1 MNTVEHKIQNT
12 SPPPPHPLPQG
23 EGDSFDI
30 PSPSRGEGEGGGG
43 SLNLFLRPLFIAL
56 WLALLFLPF
65 RGLKAAVIL
74 FIILFA
80 AVSLLKA
87 YKNYAGKI
95 KGGLNGDSDHY
106 FINILRIAV
115 EIYGRCPYLEK
126 LPESKARSTVFIL
139 LMSVIV
145 LTLPFYGHD
154 YLIDIAVLSGI
165 YIILAQGLNIVVGF
179 TGLLNLGFA
188 AFYAIGAYS
197 YALLNTKLGLGFWA
211 SLPLSLMLVT
221 LSGFI
226 LAIPALRLR
235 GDYLA
240 IVTLGFGEIVRL
252 VLNNWDSFTKGPNGI
267 GGIGPPHIFGM
278 RISGIGQFYYFVLI
292 FALLAVFVIRR
303 VAASRIGRAW
313 IAIREDEIASSSIGI
328 NTTAYKLY
336 SFAFGAFWAG
346 LAGVLFAAKMQF
358 VSPESFTFMESVLV
372 LCMVIL
378 GGLGSIPGVILGSI
392 ILVMLPEMLR
402 EVQLY
407 RMLAL
412 GSGLVLL
419 MIFRPQGLMGGKG
432 VSFRG

>member
-1 MNTVEHKIQNT
+1 VKKAI
-12 SPPPPHPLPQG
+12 HPLTH
-23 EGDSFDI
+23 
-30 PSPSRGEGEGGGG
+30 SPLII
-43 SLNLFLRPLFIAL
+43 SLWFS
-56 WLALLFLPF
+56 LLFLPF
-65 RGLKAAVIL
+65 KGLEAAGIL
-74 FIILFA
+74 FIVLFA
-80 AVSLLKA
+80 VVSLLKVF
-87 YKNYAGKI
+87 KNYAGKI
-95 KGGLNGDSDHY
+95 KGRLNRDSDHY

-115 EIYGRCPYLEK
+115 EIYGRCPHLDPK
-126 LPESKARSTVFIL
+126 TRSISLTL
-139 LMSVIV
+139 LISVV
-145 LTLPFYGHD
+145 VMALPFYGHD

-179 TGLLNLGFA
+179 TGLLNLGFV

-197 YALLNTKLGLGFWA
+197 YALLNTKLGMGFWA
-211 SLPLSLMLVT
+211 SLPLSVMLVT

-252 VLNNWDSFTKGPNGI
+252 ILNNWDSFTKGPNGI
-267 GGIGPPHIFGM
+267 GGIEPPHIFGM
-278 RISGIGQFYYFVLI
+278 QISRLGHFYYFIIIFVL
-292 FALLAVFVIRR
+292 FAVFIIRR

-378 GGLGSIPGVILGSI
+378 GGLGSIPGVILGAI

-412 GSGLVLL
+412 GSGLVML

-432 VSFRG
+432 VSFRS